1 VNYLK
6 NSDHIVDSWV
16 NYAKFYSRLQSSLD
30 YVLQQQYQ
38 LSLNE
43 FYFLYYLSK
52 ADDKTLR
59 LTQLPPKVGLSLS
72 AISRMVTRMESYHNN
87 QIVKKSTYLEDKRSS
102 TVMLTKE
109 GEELLALIE
118 MTLNDKLRES
128 LTDGDLE
135 HILKITND

>member
-1 VNYLK
+1 MNYLK

-16 NYAKFYSRLQSSLD
+16 NYANFYSRLQSSLD

-52 ADDKTLR
+52 ADSKTLR

-102 TVMLTKE
+102 TVMLTNE
-109 GEELLALIE
+109 GEELLTLIKVA
-118 MTLNDKLRES
+118 LNDKLRES

>member
-1 VNYLK
+1 MK

-16 NYAKFYSRLQSSLD
+16 NYAKFYSRLQSSID
-30 YVLQQQYQ
+30 YTLQQQYQ

-52 ADDKTLR
+52 ADNRTLR
-59 LTQLPPKVGLSLS
+59 LTQLQPKVGLSLS
-72 AISRMVTRMESYHNN
+72 AISRLVTRMESYQNN

-102 TVMLTKE
+102 TVMLTNE

-118 MTLNDKLRES
+118 VTLNDKLRGF
-128 LTDGDLE
+128 LTDSDLE
-135 HILKITND
+135 HILKIANE

>member
-1 VNYLK
+1 MK
-6 NSDHIVDSWV
+6 NSDNIVDSWV
-16 NYAKFYSRLQSSLD
+16 NYAKFYSRLQSSVD

-109 GEELLALIE
+109 GEELVALIE